1 MLMRIVLGTHI
12 TYSLLFECDFFVNN
26 RFKACYS
33 SLMNATLW
41 QATSAAVSVLNL
53 VLQEEKNVATVNCHC
68 DFFSEKS
75 PSGPISMVIFSLG
88 FKTVLMFF
96 YVSSQCAI
104 S

>member
-1 MLMRIVLGTHI
+1 
-12 TYSLLFECDFFVNN
+12 
-26 RFKACYS
+26 
-33 SLMNATLW
+33 MNATLW

-53 VLQEEKNVATVNCHC
+53 VLRRPDVATVNCHC

-96 YVSSQCAI
+96 YVSHNVRLVSPSCLSFKI
-104 S
+104 F